1 MIKVLIL
8 LYLIIG
14 VFFDMKVAK
23 SAEGTTSDRA
33 ILVMIHIILILMW
46 PFVCALVVHTAATK
60 IDTNQSNLEPKP
72 EEKKEEEQK

>member
-8 LYLIIG
+8 IYLIIG
-14 VFFDMKVAK
+14 VFFDMKVDM
-23 SAEGTTSDRA
+23 AEGTTSDRA

-46 PFVCALVVHTAATK
+46 PLVCALVVHAAATK
-60 IDTNQSNLEPKP
+60 VDTMPSNLEAKP